1 MNSNE
6 RTIEY
11 EDTSLKKYPFNKY
24 YDYKDLNQVSK
35 RVFDDRLHSKTID
48 THSLRQKSKHFKPK
62 HQQKRPSKKSVNTT
76 KTMSSS
82 RLRFKPQ
89 RVNMSI
95 TLDNYKEFSK
105 SEIAEELHQ
114 YTKLCL
120 NLRRENYS
128 LKQDLDEN
136 RRSNKESLVELQ
148 RKINK
153 LNERT
158 LEIKEKELL
167 AEEGKL
173 KSSTVLK
180 KGKENAGKH
189 KAREGEFKRFFL
201 HFVDNFAKVDE
212 KL

>member
-1 MNSNE
+1 
-6 RTIEY
+6 
-11 EDTSLKKYPFNKY
+11 
-24 YDYKDLNQVSK
+24 
-35 RVFDDRLHSKTID
+35 
-48 THSLRQKSKHFKPK
+48 
-62 HQQKRPSKKSVNTT
+62 
-76 KTMSSS
+76 
-82 RLRFKPQ
+82 
-89 RVNMSI
+89 MSI
-95 TLDNYKEFSK
+95 TLDNYRDFSK
-105 SEIAEELHQ
+105 GEIAEELHQ

-136 RRSNKESLVELQ
+136 RRNNKESLVELQ

-173 KSSTVLK
+173 RSSAVLK
-180 KGKENAGKH
+180 RGKENGGKN

-201 HFVDNFAKVDE
+201 HFVDSFGKVDE
-212 KL
+212 KLEKKILQQKSIEQKLMIGKRVLKESC

>member
-35 RVFDDRLHSKTID
+35 RVFDDKLHSKTID

-62 HQQKRPSKKSVNTT
+62 HQHQQKQPSKKSVNTT

-82 RLRFKPQ
+82 RLRSKPQ
-89 RVNMSI
+89 RINMSI

-105 SEIAEELHQ
+105 GEIAEELHQ

-136 RRSNKESLVELQ
+136 RRNNKESLVELQ

-173 KSSTVLK
+173 RSSAVLK
-180 KGKENAGKH
+180 KGKENGGKH
-189 KAREGEFKRFFL
+189 KARDG
-201 HFVDNFAKVDE
+201 
-212 KL
+212 

>member
-1 MNSNE
+1 
-6 RTIEY
+6 
-11 EDTSLKKYPFNKY
+11 
-24 YDYKDLNQVSK
+24 
-35 RVFDDRLHSKTID
+35 
-48 THSLRQKSKHFKPK
+48 
-62 HQQKRPSKKSVNTT
+62 
-76 KTMSSS
+76 MSSS
-82 RLRFKPQ
+82 RLRFKQ
-89 RVNMSI
+89 QKINMSI

-158 LEIKEKELL
+158 L
-167 AEEGKL
+167 
-173 KSSTVLK
+173 
-180 KGKENAGKH
+180 
-189 KAREGEFKRFFL
+189 
-201 HFVDNFAKVDE
+201 
-212 KL
+212 